1 MKGRDYERDNKMI
14 KEAIGSLVEGKNLTY
29 EEAYF
34 VMGEIMS
41 GEATPAQIAS
51 FLTALRLK
59 GETADEIAGLAT
71 VMRAK
76 ATPVKI
82 KGPAIDI
89 VGTGGDGAATFNIST
104 AAAFVVAGSGLK
116 VAKHGNRAMS
126 SQCGSADILEAL
138 GVKIDLSAD
147 SVAECIENTGI
158 GFMFAQAFHPA
169 MKYAAPVRKE
179 IGIRTIFNILGP
191 LTNPAQVEHIL
202 LGVPSEEVGAK
213 IAVVLKRLGV
223 KHALVV
229 HGKDGLDE
237 ISISGKSIIWDVTK
251 DKLSSPY
258 EVTPKDFGFSK
269 ADIGEVKGG
278 TPQENASLLTRI
290 LGGEQSVLRDMVV
303 MNAAA
308 GLVAGDVTKNLKEA
322 VKLAEESIDSGK
334 AKNKLERLAALSRNL
349 K

>member
-1 MKGRDYERDNKMI
+1 MI
-14 KEAIGSLVEGKNLTY
+14 KEAIGTLVAGKDLTY

-34 VMGEIMS
+34 VMGEIMG
-41 GEATPAQIAS
+41 GEATPAQISA

-59 GETADEIAGLAT
+59 GETADEIAGLAS

-89 VGTGGDGAATFNIST
+89 VGTGGDGAGTFNIST
-104 AAAFVVAGSGLK
+104 AASFVVAGSGLK

-138 GVKIDLSAD
+138 GVKIDLSAE
-147 SVAECIENTGI
+147 SVAECIDNVGI
-158 GFMFAQAFHPA
+158 GFMFAQLFHPA
-169 MKYAAPVRKE
+169 MKHAAPVRKE
-179 IGIRTIFNILGP
+179 IGIRTVFNILGP

-202 LGVPSEEVGAK
+202 LGVPSEEVGKK
-213 IAVVLKRLGV
+213 IAAVLHRLGI
-223 KHALVV
+223 KHGLVI

-237 ISISGKSIIWDVTK
+237 ISISGKSVIWDVTK
-251 DKLSSPY
+251 EKVSSPY
-258 EVTPKDFGFSK
+258 EVSPKDFGFSK
-269 ADIGEVKGG
+269 AEIKEIKGG
-278 TPQENASLLTRI
+278 TPQENAAALTRI
-290 LGGEQSVLRDMVV
+290 LNGEKSVLRDMVV

-308 GLVAGDVTKNLKEA
+308 GLLAGDVTKDLKQA
-322 VKLAEESIDSGK
+322 VKLAQQAIDSGN
-334 AKNKLERLAALSRNL
+334 AKEKLQRLVTLSRNL

>member
-1 MKGRDYERDNKMI
+1 MI
-14 KEAIGSLVEGKNLTY
+14 KEAIGSLIEGKNLTY

-41 GEATPAQIAS
+41 GEATPAQVGA

-59 GETADEIAGLAT
+59 GETADEIAGLAS
-71 VMRAK
+71 VMRSK

-104 AAAFVVAGSGLK
+104 AAAFVVAGAGLK

-126 SQCGSADILEAL
+126 SKCGSADILEAL
-138 GVKIDLSAD
+138 GVKIDLNAE
-147 SVAECIENTGI
+147 SVAECIENAGI
-158 GFMFAQAFHPA
+158 GFMFAQVFHPA
-169 MKYAAPVRKE
+169 MKFAAPVRKE
-179 IGIRTIFNILGP
+179 IGIRTVFNILGP

-202 LGVPSEEVGAK
+202 LGVPNEEVGAK
-213 IAVVLKRLGV
+213 MAAVLKRLGI
-223 KHALVV
+223 KHGLVV
-229 HGKDGLDE
+229 YGKDGLDE
-237 ISISGKSIIWDVTK
+237 VSICGKTVVWDVTK

-258 EVTPKDFGFSK
+258 EITPKDFGFSK
-269 ADIGEVKGG
+269 EDIGEIKGG
-278 TPQENASLLTRI
+278 TPQENAALLNRVM
-290 LGGEQSVLRDMVV
+290 GGEKSALRDMVV

-308 GLVAGDVTKNLKEA
+308 GLIAGDATKNLKEA
-322 VKLAEESIDSGK
+322 VKIAQQSIDDGK
-334 AKNKLERLAALSRNL
+334 AKEKLERLVTLSRNL

>member
-1 MKGRDYERDNKMI
+1 MI
-14 KEAIGSLVEGKNLTY
+14 KEAIGTLVAGKNLSY

-59 GETADEIAGLAT
+59 GETADEIAGLASM
-71 VMRAK
+71 MRAK

-104 AAAFVVAGSGLK
+104 AAAFVVAGAGLK

-138 GVKIDLSAD
+138 GLKIDLSAD
-147 SVAECIENTGI
+147 SVAECIENVGI
-158 GFMFAQAFHPA
+158 GFMFAQVFHPA

-179 IGIRTIFNILGP
+179 IGIRTVFNLLGP
-191 LTNPAQVEHIL
+191 LTNPANVEHIL
-202 LGVPSEEVGAK
+202 LGVPSEDVGVK
-213 IAVVLKRLGV
+213 IAAVLKRLGI

-237 ISISGKSIIWDVTK
+237 ISIGGKTVIWEITK

-258 EVTPKDFGFSK
+258 EVSPRDFGFSK
-269 ADIGEVKGG
+269 VEIGEIRGG
-278 TPQENASLLTRI
+278 TPQENASLLNRI
-290 LGGEQSVLRDMVV
+290 LGGEKSVLRDMVV

-308 GLVAGDVTKNLKEA
+308 GLIAGDATTNIKEA
-322 VKLAEESIDSGK
+322 VKLSQESIDNGK
-334 AKNKLERLAALSRNL
+334 AKVKLERLVTLSRNF

>member
-1 MKGRDYERDNKMI
+1 MI
-14 KEAIGSLVEGKNLTY
+14 KEAIGTLVAGKNLSY

-34 VMGEIMS
+34 VMGEIMG
-41 GEATPAQIAS
+41 GEATPAQVGA

-59 GETADEIAGLAT
+59 GETADEIAGLAS

-89 VGTGGDGAATFNIST
+89 VGTGGDGAATFNVST
-104 AAAFVVAGSGLK
+104 AAAFVVAGAGLK

-138 GVKIDLSAD
+138 GVKIDLSAE

-158 GFMFAQAFHPA
+158 GFMFAQVFHPA

-179 IGIRTIFNILGP
+179 IGIRTVFNILGP
-191 LTNPAQVEHIL
+191 LTNPANVEHIL

-213 IAVVLKRLGV
+213 IAAVLKRLGI

-237 ISISGKSIIWDVTK
+237 ISISGKTVIWDVTK

-258 EVTPKDFGFSK
+258 EVSPKDFGFSK
-269 ADIGEVKGG
+269 EDIGEIKGG
-278 TPQENASLLTRI
+278 TPQENASALHRI
-290 LGGEQSVLRDMVV
+290 LGGEKSALRDMVV
-303 MNAAA
+303 INAAA

-322 VKLAEESIDSGK
+322 VKLAQESIDSGK
-334 AKNKLERLAALSRNL
+334 AKGKLERLVTLSRNL

>member
-1 MKGRDYERDNKMI
+1 MIVGEKVKMI
-14 KEAIGSLVEGKNLTY
+14 KEAISTLVAGKDLTY

-34 VMGEIMS
+34 VMGEIMG
-41 GEATPAQIAS
+41 GEATPAQISA

-59 GETADEIAGLAT
+59 GETADEIAGLAS

-76 ATPVKI
+76 ATPVRI

-89 VGTGGDGAATFNIST
+89 VGTGGDGTGTFNIST
-104 AAAFVVAGSGLK
+104 AAAFVVAGAGLK

-126 SQCGSADILEAL
+126 SQCGSADILESL
-138 GVKIDLSAD
+138 GVKIDLSAE

-179 IGIRTIFNILGP
+179 IGIRTVFNILGP
-191 LTNPAQVEHIL
+191 LTNPAGVEHIL
-202 LGVPSEEVGAK
+202 LGVPSEEVGKK
-213 IAVVLKRLGV
+213 IAAVLHRLGI

-229 HGKDGLDE
+229 YGKDGLDE
-237 ISISGKSIIWDVTK
+237 ISISGKSLIWDVTK
-251 DKLSSPY
+251 EKLSSPY
-258 EVTPKDFGFSK
+258 EVSPKDFGFNK
-269 ADIGEVKGG
+269 ADIVEIKGG
-278 TPQENASLLTRI
+278 TPQENAAALIRI
-290 LGGEQSVLRDMVV
+290 LGGEKSALRDIVV

-308 GLVAGDVTKNLKEA
+308 GLIAGDVTTDLKQA
-322 VKLAEESIDSGK
+322 VKLAQEAIDSGK
-334 AKNKLERLAALSRNL
+334 AKEKLERLATLSRNL